1 MAKEIERKF
10 LVLCDRWQAFVAANA
25 PVGKSYCQGYIATVV
40 AGQSVRVRI
49 AGDQGFLTIKGP
61 SQGQQGLTR
70 TEFEYDIPVEDAQEM
85 LETLC
90 ERPFIAKIRYRIPA
104 QDVVWE
110 VDEFQ
115 GDNAGLMVAEV
126 ELTAEEQL
134 FARPSWLGEEVS
146 GDAKYYNSNLVK
158 QPYRTWARS
167 DARLSQL

>member
-1 MAKEIERKF
+1 
-10 LVLCDRWQAFVAANA
+10 
-25 PVGKSYCQGYIATVV
+25 
-40 AGQSVRVRI
+40 
-49 AGDQGFLTIKGP
+49 
-61 SQGQQGLTR
+61 
-70 TEFEYDIPVEDAQEM
+70 
-85 LETLC
+85 
-90 ERPFIAKIRYRIPA
+90 
-104 QDVVWE
+104 